1 MGPRSEKAT
10 ISEARVQKAL
20 NQTKGK
26 DRTTGYRAAK
36 DTGASK
42 STLYRRLSGGKSRAE
57 AREAQQLL
65 HKYEEKSLVV
75 WITMM
80 AATGNPVSHACVRE
94 MAEEIRQQRLIGV
107 NDENDDISRISFY
120 WTGLG

>member
-80 AATGNPVSHACVRE
+80 AATGNPVSHTCVRE
-94 MAEEIRQQRLIGV
+94 MAEEI
-107 NDENDDISRISFY
+107 
-120 WTGLG
+120 